1 MIVKPDISSPIVNG
15 WELGENESIS
25 IKWNIANPAPD
36 EELELMFC
44 TCSRNCVYGKCP
56 CLDDGLLFTDPCAKQ
71 GVKTLC
77 FGTETNEVAD
87 FLSFDEEEN

>member
-1 MIVKPDISSPIVNG
+1 
-15 WELGENESIS
+15 
-25 IKWNIANPAPD
+25 
-36 EELELMFC
+36 MFC

-71 GVKTLC
+71 GVETLC
-77 FGTETNEVAD
+77 FGTGTNEVAD